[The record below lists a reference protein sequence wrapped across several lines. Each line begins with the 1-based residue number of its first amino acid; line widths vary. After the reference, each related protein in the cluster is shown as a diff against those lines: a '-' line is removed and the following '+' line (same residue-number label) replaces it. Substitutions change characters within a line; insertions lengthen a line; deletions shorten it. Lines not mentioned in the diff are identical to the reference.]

1 MFFRFPPDAR
11 WNPVK
16 GVVEFGIGIGDYEG
30 IVRVPREVLRH
41 LIDGAV
47 TPEKCVE
54 AYHLQRTCF
63 EGIAEQ
69 NVRRRHLTMMAMWR
83 SVAEISGSTRPHVLS
98 ARAYGIFVG
107 PHDDRGTA
115 GH

>member
-1 MFFRFPPDAR
+1 MFFRFPPDSH
-11 WNPVK
+11 WNAVSSA
-16 GVVEFGIGIGDYEG
+16 VAFGIGIGEYEG
-30 IVRVPREVLRH
+30 IVRVPREVVRR

-54 AYHLQRTCF
+54 GYHLQRTCF
-63 EGIAEQ
+63 ERIAERK
-69 NVRRRHLTMMAMWR
+69 VRRRHLTDDGNVA
-83 SVAEISGSTRPHVLS
+83 AEISGSTRPHVLS
-98 ARAYGIFVG
+98 AQAYGIFVG